1 MRRLHLEWM
10 GSEGAG
16 SVWKSRG
23 RLRRGQRGADLW
35 RWHCWNGDIMSQF
48 HWDSTVPQI
57 VCVDFDPWFIPGS
70 TGWGPLGRGEADERG
85 PWGASRSKE
94 L

>member
-16 SVWKSRG
+16 SVWKSRPVEVA
-23 RLRRGQRGADLW
+23 LLERGYYVPVSLG
-35 RWHCWNGDIMSQF
+35 F
-48 HWDSTVPQI
+48 HLPQI

-70 TGWGPLGRGEADERG
+70 TGWGPLGRGEADEHR